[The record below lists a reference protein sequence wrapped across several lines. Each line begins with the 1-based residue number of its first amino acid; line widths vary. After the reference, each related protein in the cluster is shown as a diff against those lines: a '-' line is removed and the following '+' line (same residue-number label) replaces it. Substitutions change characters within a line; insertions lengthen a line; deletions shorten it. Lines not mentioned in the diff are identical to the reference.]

1 MSKMKLYWNMVSPMV
16 GIVLIGLAMFFSIGL
31 ALSIPVCLLWN
42 WLMPLIFNLPTITIP
57 QAFGLSILV
66 TLISP
71 KNLDLNKNKVKT
83 QPVADIELNEQLS
96 KSLEDIT
103 SQFNK

>member
-1 MSKMKLYWNMVSPMV
+1 MNKIKLYWNIISPV
-16 GIVLIGLAMFFSIGL
+16 ISILLIGIIVFFAVGL

-42 WLMPLIFNLPTITIP
+42 WLMPVIFNLPTITIP
-57 QAFGLSILV
+57 QAFGLSILL

-71 KNLDLNKNKVKT
+71 KNLDLNKKDKKEPKYDV
-83 QPVADIELNEQLS
+83 ELNEKLS